1 MKHRSNCIAH
11 CKDAL
16 QNRNLQ
22 HVFDQS
28 VFNHYY
34 NKNNGAQGN
43 AFLIGIKT
51 ADMMIEQ
58 YKPKPADLEF
68 YNQFFD

>member
-1 MKHRSNCIAH
+1 MTHRQECIAH
-11 CKDAL
+11 CKALL
-16 QNRNLQ
+16 QNRNVEY
-22 HVFDQS
+22 VFEERI
-28 VFNHYY
+28 FNYYY

-68 YNQFFD
+68 YNKFFD

>member
-1 MKHRSNCIAH
+1 MTHRQECIAH
-11 CKDAL
+11 CKEQL
-16 QNRNLQ
+16 QNRSLN
-22 HVFDQS
+22 HVFEEKI
-28 VFNHYY
+28 FNHYY

-58 YKPKPADLEF
+58 YQPKPADLEF

>member
-1 MKHRSNCIAH
+1 MTHRQECIAH
-11 CKDAL
+11 CKEQL
-16 QNRNLQ
+16 ENRNLE
-22 HVFDQS
+22 FAFEEKI
-28 VFNHYY
+28 FNYYY
-34 NKNNGAQGN
+34 NKNNGTQGN

-58 YKPKPADLEF
+58 YQPKTADENF